1 MSCNRDF
8 HESLFSIT
16 RHMREAEGGDVACC
30 GSFLPKFVS
39 QLDDNLSPIGE
50 RFIKSL
56 NKVLKTVVRGTR
68 LILRQAAEL
77 QLGLNG
83 INFRQTAIT
92 QHFKPVARKLITR
105 RRAILP
111 SKLAPSLPAL
121 QNKIKKNKNN
131 INPII
136 TYKNRNLKVDHVFD
150 NVTSGGVVYWE
161 YKAG

>member
-1 MSCNRDF
+1 
-8 HESLFSIT
+8 
-16 RHMREAEGGDVACC
+16 MREAEGGDVASC

-39 QLDDNLSPIGE
+39 QLEDSQSPIGE

-68 LILRQAAEL
+68 IILRQAAEL

-92 QHFKPVARKLITR
+92 QYFKPVARKLITR
-105 RRAILP
+105 RSTGSS
-111 SKLAPSLPAL
+111 SKLAPSLSAP
-121 QNKIKKNKNN
+121 QNKKNKNKNN
-131 INPII
+131 INHNI

-150 NVTSGGVVYWE
+150 NITSGGIVYWE
-161 YKAG
+161 FKAG